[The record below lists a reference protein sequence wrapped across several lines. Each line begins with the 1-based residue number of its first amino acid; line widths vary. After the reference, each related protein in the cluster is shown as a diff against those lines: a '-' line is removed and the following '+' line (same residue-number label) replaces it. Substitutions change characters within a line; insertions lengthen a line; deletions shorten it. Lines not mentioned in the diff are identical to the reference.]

1 MENEREEVTNMK
13 LWGFAAGMAVGMTAA
28 AVAVTTMYPV
38 VGKKM
43 KRDGKKLLKGI
54 TSMV

>member
-1 MENEREEVTNMK
+1 MK

-43 KRDGKKLLKGI
+43 KRDGKKLMRDLK
-54 TSMV
+54 SLM

>member
-1 MENEREEVTNMK
+1 MK
-13 LWGFAAGMAVGMTAA
+13 VIGFATGMVLGMTAA
-28 AVAVTTMYPV
+28 TMAVTTMYPS

-43 KRDGKKLLKGI
+43 KRDGKRIWKNM